1 MSSLKTPP
9 KHKTYD
15 VSCEVLGVGD
25 WQDIEKIADK
35 EGYVSLSDLT
45 RDLLRHWLRK
55 VGLL

>member
-9 KHKTYD
+9 KYKTYD
-15 VSCEVLGVGD
+15 VSSDVLPVAD
-25 WQDIEKIADK
+25 WQEVEKIAER
-35 EGYVSLSDLT
+35 EGYVSLSDLA